1 MVNVNN
7 ADIYTHLYGL
17 FNGTVSNQIYFGSIP
32 TTLGTTDSSDFLV
45 IKIGVPKDN
54 SEFGGEYGYVR
65 VYVETY
71 FKSKDRGRM
80 DLPKYRT
87 LRTNINNVLVTEC
100 GNRNSTYPIRKNSI
114 LCDDDFLTAN
124 SYHYFTTSFR
134 LLIK

>member
-17 FNGTVSNQIYFGSIP
+17 FNGTVSSQIFFGNIP
-32 TTLGTTDSSDFLV
+32 TTLTTAEAADFLV

-65 VYVETY
+65 VFIETY
-71 FKSKDRGRM
+71 FKSKDRGRL

-87 LRTNINNVLVTEC
+87 LRTNVNNVLVAEC
-100 GNRNSTYPIRKNSI
+100 ENINSAYPIRKNSI
-114 LCDDDFLTAN
+114 LCDDDFLAAN
-124 SYHYFTTSFR
+124 NYHYFITSFR